1 MDPREYDLMYRVE
14 DEHWWYRGMEAIT
27 RKLLGRWFRDSV
39 PLKIL
44 DAGCGTGAAM
54 SNFLTDYG
62 LVTGVDIE
70 PLALAYCQKR
80 DLTRLTC
87 ASVLD
92 LPFASATFDLV
103 ASFDVLY
110 ERAVADDLAA
120 LREFARI
127 LAPGGRVL
135 LRLPAYDWL
144 RGTHDKVVHTRKRYT
159 IKEVAYLL
167 VQSGFT
173 LEHISFANM
182 FLFPLAVIKRLSER
196 LIPPSEE
203 HSDLTLNAGPFNRV
217 LQKILASEAPLVAGS
232 GLPFGLSVVAVG
244 RR

>member
-1 MDPREYDLMYRVE
+1 MDPSEYDLMYRVE
-14 DEHWWYRGMEAIT
+14 TRHWWYRGMEAIT
-27 RKLLGRWFRDSV
+27 RATLERWCGASA
-39 PLKIL
+39 PLTIL

-80 DLTRLTC
+80 GLTRLTC

-92 LPFASATFDLV
+92 LPFASATFDLI

-120 LREFARI
+120 LREFARV

-144 RGTHDKVVHTRKRYT
+144 RGAHDKVVHTRKRYT
-159 IKEVAYLL
+159 IKEVAHLL
-167 VQSGFT
+167 AQSGFT

-182 FLFPLAVIKRLSER
+182 FLFPFAVLKRLSDR
-196 LIPPSEE
+196 LTPVATG
-203 HSDLTLNAGPFNRV
+203 HSDLSLKVGPFNRV